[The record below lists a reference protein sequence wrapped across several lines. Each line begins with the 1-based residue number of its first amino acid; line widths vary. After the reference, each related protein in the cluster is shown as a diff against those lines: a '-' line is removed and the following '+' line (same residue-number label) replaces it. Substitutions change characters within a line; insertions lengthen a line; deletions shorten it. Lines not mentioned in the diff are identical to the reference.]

1 MTLDDQLRD
10 SLERTAE
17 LMPAPSGLDAR
28 ALRSGQRLQHRR
40 RSAVATAGAG
50 VLTAA
55 ALGGYAALPNGGG
68 RPSAVAAQS
77 SIPADQLSDVLTR
90 MAAQPDPGAT
100 APFWYIRTSQHYLF
114 DGTEHDG
121 SRQEWYGRTGDGRR
135 VSSDGS
141 VLPMG
146 EAGFAPLGP
155 GAPIDWD
162 QLDALPTSPDAL
174 AAVIAQGAAAIAAT
188 PVRDQPSPHGS
199 GGDSRRAEQPALRP
213 TVLACAAGGGHH
225 PARPSSGR
233 GGVPRR
239 HGRNGEERPVG
250 HLPAARR
257 AGEHHRRQDHRPAA
271 RIVSHATER
280 DRQPDNDA
288 GLGAGGQRHHG
299 PDGRLSRRD
308 PPLLLRLRAGGDR
321 QSVVAASAALR
332 TPRRPS
338 CTTTDTARRTRGRPT
353 TTRHPHRCDTAR
365 ERMPA

>member
-17 LMPAPSGLDAR
+17 LMPAPSGLGAR
-28 ALRSGQRLQHRR
+28 ALRAGQRLQHRR

-146 EAGFAPLGP
+146 KAGFAPLGP

-188 PVRDQPSPHGS
+188 PVRDQPSPTVQEATVGELS
-199 GGDSRRAEQPALRP
+199 NLLYAPPSSPALRAAAITLLAQAP
-213 TVLACAAGGGHH
+213 GVEVSLDGTDATGRSGLSITYQLPGELENIIVDRTTGQLLESSATPPNGTVN
-225 PARPSSGR
+225 R
-233 GGVPRR
+233 
-239 HGRNGEERPVG
+239 
-250 HLPAARR
+250 
-257 AGEHHRRQDHRPAA
+257 
-271 RIVSHATER
+271 
-280 DRQPDNDA
+280 
-288 GLGAGGQRHHG
+288 
-299 PDGRLSRRD
+299 
-308 PPLLLRLRAGGDR
+308 
-321 QSVVAASAALR
+321 
-332 TPRRPS
+332 
-338 CTTTDTARRTRGRPT
+338 TTTLVSAPVDSDTTVPT
-353 TTRHPHRCDTAR
+353 AG
-365 ERMPA
+365 